1 MRRSLRGVPI
11 VLALLA
17 GGTRADGTIDTTGAT
32 IATGAAATHGTVVIE
47 PCVMGG
53 TPPTTLG
60 SIGTMTGSL
69 PAFPGGGTG
78 SGGAFHATTDQTL
91 PGGTYDFTTYDVDAG
106 VTVTY
111 DAAVTIRTTGDIHV
125 SGTVRTT
132 AASAP

>member
-32 IATGAAATHGTVVIE
+32 IATGAAATQGTVVIE

-53 TPPTTLG
+53 TPPTLPPLPTLG

-91 PGGTYDFTTYDVDAG
+91 PGG
-106 VTVTY
+106 
-111 DAAVTIRTTGDIHV
+111 
-125 SGTVRTT
+125 
-132 AASAP
+132 